1 VAVVPGSAPVMLI
14 TGTRKGIGR
23 HLAERYAAQGYTVY
37 GCSRGEM
44 ADSIP
49 NYTHFVLDVAD
60 EHAVR
65 AMVQD
70 IRTRS
75 GGLDVLVNN
84 AGIASMNAMLL
95 TPVDTARRILE
106 TNFIGTFLLC
116 REAARVMQRRK
127 GGRIVNFTTV
137 AVPLKL
143 GGEAIYAASKAAVT
157 TLTEILARELAAYD
171 ITVNAI
177 GPTPIRTD
185 LIRAVPE
192 KKLERLLERQ
202 AIHRFAECDDV
213 ANVIDFFIRPQS
225 AMVTGQTV
233 YLGGV

>member
-1 VAVVPGSAPVMLI
+1 MLI

-23 HLAERYAAQGYTVY
+23 YLAERYAAQGYTVY
-37 GCSRGEM
+37 GCSRGEIPE
-44 ADSIP
+44 AIP
-49 NYTHFVLDVAD
+49 NYTHFRVDVTD
-60 EHAVR
+60 ENDVRSMVREVR
-65 AMVQD
+65 ARSKRLD
-70 IRTRS
+70 I
-75 GGLDVLVNN
+75 LINN

-95 TPVDTARRILE
+95 TPLETARRVFE
-106 TNFIGTFLLC
+106 TNLIGTFLLC
-116 REAARVMQRRK
+116 REAARVMQRQK
-127 GGRIVNFTTV
+127 YGRIVNFTTV

-143 GGEAIYAASKAAVT
+143 AGEAVYAASKAGVT
-157 TLTEILARELAAYD
+157 TLTEVLARELGSHD

-192 KKLERLLERQ
+192 EKLERLLERQ
-202 AIHRFAECDDV
+202 AIRRFAEFDDV
-213 ANVIDFFIRPQS
+213 ANVVDFFIRPQS